1 VVIESHTKKYGSVQK
16 GLFSKAAATWA
27 GGAYERVREPGQVA
41 ICLRD
46 AAPAKAENADGGLIQ
61 HFLNENP
68 MGGRWAKGSISCG
81 KLVLD
86 VF

>member
-1 VVIESHTKKYGSVQK
+1 
-16 GLFSKAAATWA
+16 
-27 GGAYERVREPGQVA
+27 VA